1 MKIIIFLLSAI
12 LSGSV
17 AASDFH
23 SDYLEPGALEHAG
36 LETVVSDDGALR
48 MSVVPEPSGRAAA
61 LIVVD
66 QASGETFVFSLDGL
80 SDDKNKQNGR
90 GRPGVQNEGGGDS
103 GGGIPDGASI
113 DLMGCWG
120 SVCTY
125 AVTLGDEFLGTL
137 IVDYSGPQPKA
148 MLVPPQ

>member
-1 MKIIIFLLSAI
+1 MKLKVILLGAM
-12 LSGSV
+12 LCGPL

-23 SDYLEPGALEHAG
+23 DDYLEPGARERTG

-66 QASGETFVFSLDGL
+66 QASGETFVFSLDGRV
-80 SDDKNKQNGR
+80 DGKNKHNGR
-90 GRPGVQNEGGGDS
+90 NLPGVQNEGGGNA
-103 GGGIPDGASI
+103 GGDLPDGASLH
-113 DLMGCWG
+113 LMGCWG

-125 AVTLGDEFLGTL
+125 AVALGNEFLGTL

-148 MLVPPQ
+148 TFSPPQ

>member
-1 MKIIIFLLSAI
+1 MKLRVFLLGAM

-23 SDYLEPGALEHAG
+23 NDYLQPGASDRTA

-66 QASGETFVFSLDGL
+66 QASGETFVFSLDEL
-80 SDDKNKQNGR
+80 SEGKHQKGSRDL
-90 GRPGVQNEGGGDS
+90 PGVQPEGGGDS

-125 AVTLGDEFLGTL
+125 AATLGDEFLGTL